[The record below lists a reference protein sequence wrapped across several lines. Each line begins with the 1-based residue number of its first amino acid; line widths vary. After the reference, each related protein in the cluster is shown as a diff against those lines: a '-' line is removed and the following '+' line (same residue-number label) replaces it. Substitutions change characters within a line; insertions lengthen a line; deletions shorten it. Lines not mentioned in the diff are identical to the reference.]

1 MKRCSCIA
9 NSIVAFPIYLSFQ
22 SLVGLLV
29 LLVLFQ
35 AEAKEGMFILFFV
48 CEKKT
53 NPKVYNMN
61 EGIME
66 LHCL

>member
-1 MKRCSCIA
+1 
-9 NSIVAFPIYLSFQ
+9 
-22 SLVGLLV
+22 
-29 LLVLFQ
+29 VLFQ